1 MSSGSGP
8 LASVTRSGDGILQQ
22 PAPLCHSLPGGHPRS
37 EASPP
42 RQSRS
47 NAGEILRLR
56 PQDDKPAGWLPTPPF
71 VMLSLSEASPYAGC
85 HSNAGE
91 ILRVRAQDDK
101 AQRGSRPRPLS
112 SRASAR
118 DLPLVRCSRTQE
130 RSFACALRMTRHTG
144 WLPVC
149 RDGHSQIPKFLTP
162 KGLGIRN
169 RSRTRH
175 HRQVAPQQRRSACDS
190 RVPGPPAAAAACHR
204 RCRTPDRGS
213 PSGSQFPN
221 S

>member
-101 AQRGSRPRPLS
+101 PAGRQPTPPFVMLS
-112 SRASAR
+112 LSEASPPMLDAT
-118 DLPLVRCSRTQE
+118 RTQE
-130 RSFACALRMTRHTG
+130 RSFACALKMTSHTG
-144 WLPVC
+144 WQP
-149 RDGHSQIPKFLTP
+149 TP
-162 KGLGIRN
+162 PFVMLSLSEASPPMLDASPTQERSFGCGLSMTNHTGW
-169 RSRTRH
+169 
-175 HRQVAPQQRRSACDS
+175 
-190 RVPGPPAAAAACHR
+190 
-204 RCRTPDRGS
+204 
-213 PSGSQFPN
+213 
-221 S
+221 